1 MKQVTVFIS
10 VSFNNLLNWF
20 IQNADLFQGQN
31 KWLFKKESSNPL
43 LK

>member
-1 MKQVTVFIS
+1 MKQVTIFIS
-10 VSFNNLLNWF
+10 VSFNNLLKWF

-31 KWLFKKESSNPL
+31 KGLFKKESSNPL